1 MSKDEGPPPLD
12 QTMPEWIHELITLA
26 KKDFP
31 EPDKTHPPVE
41 AIKTRIC
48 NRPNQNA
55 IIEAP
60 LWVIDVSMFAIP
72 GHTPASTKSTDL
84 RQSLGTALTGIT
96 RSSFL
101 GDPWAMLIWG
111 SQ

>member
-1 MSKDEGPPPLD
+1 
-12 QTMPEWIHELITLA
+12 MPEWIHELITLA

-31 EPDKTHPPVE
+31 EPDKKHPPVE

-48 NRPNQNA
+48 NRLNQNA

-72 GHTPASTKSTDL
+72 GHTPASAKSTDL
-84 RQSLGTALTGIT
+84 RQSLGTELTGIT
-96 RSSFL
+96 RSSFFE
-101 GDPWAMLIWG
+101 GPWAMLIWG

>member
-1 MSKDEGPPPLD
+1 
-12 QTMPEWIHELITLA
+12 MPEWIHELITLA

-31 EPDKTHPPVE
+31 ELDKKHPLVE
-41 AIKTRIC
+41 AIRTHIC

-72 GHTPASTKSTDL
+72 GQTPASTK
-84 RQSLGTALTGIT
+84 
-96 RSSFL
+96 
-101 GDPWAMLIWG
+101 
-111 SQ
+111 

>member
-1 MSKDEGPPPLD
+1 MVCGGYYKDSKGATIANTL
-12 QTMPEWIHELITLA
+12 IHERCHPASTW
-26 KKDFP
+26 KQKDFP

-96 RSSFL
+96 
-101 GDPWAMLIWG
+101 
-111 SQ
+111 